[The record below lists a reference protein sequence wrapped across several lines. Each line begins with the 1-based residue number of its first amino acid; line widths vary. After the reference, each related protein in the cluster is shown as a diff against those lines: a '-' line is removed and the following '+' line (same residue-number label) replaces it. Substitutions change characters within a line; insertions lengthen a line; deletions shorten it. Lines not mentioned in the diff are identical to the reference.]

1 MTNTLLFIGT
11 QELMIIGVVLIVL
24 IGSQQIPKII
34 KGFQE
39 AKQVKDDLTNDI
51 LKETKIIKD
60 IKDIGNTFKK

>member
-1 MTNTLLFIGT
+1 MLLFIGT
-11 QELMIIGVVLIVL
+11 QELMIIGVILIVL
-24 IGSQQIPKII
+24 FGSKQIPKII

-39 AKQVKDDLTNDI
+39 AKQVKDEITGDI